1 MISITKNINN
11 LISHDKSSAKY
22 KLYDL
27 NTSNNESINFEI
39 IIVHSSYNDKLNQ
52 SLLNGYLNAL
62 GTKNYQ
68 GNIAQVKIPGGAFE
82 LPLLTEKIIK
92 KYQPQICLVIG
103 CIVKGD
109 TKHYDFLS
117 TTVTDAISNLSMQ
130 TKIPIL
136 NGILTVETQQQ
147 AVDRVGE
154 KLNKGLEYAMV
165 TLDTLEFLN
174 KHDSK

>member
-1 MISITKNINN
+1 MTSVTENINN
-11 LISHDKSSAKY
+11 LISHDESSAKY
-22 KLYDL
+22 QLFNL
-27 NTSNNESINFEI
+27 NTSNNESIDFEI
-39 IIVHSSYNDKLNQ
+39 IIIHSSYNDKLNQ

-117 TTVTDAISNLSMQ
+117 ATVIDAISNLSMQ

-136 NGILTVETQQQ
+136 NGVLTVETKQQ
-147 AVDRVGE
+147 AVDRVGA

>member
-1 MISITKNINN
+1 MTSITENINN

-22 KLYDL
+22 ELFDL

-117 TTVTDAISNLSMQ
+117 TTVTRRHKQSINAN
-130 TKIPIL
+130 
-136 NGILTVETQQQ
+136 
-147 AVDRVGE
+147 
-154 KLNKGLEYAMV
+154 
-165 TLDTLEFLN
+165 
-174 KHDSK
+174 

>member
-1 MISITKNINN
+1 MTSITENLNN
-11 LISHDKSSAKY
+11 LIAHDKSLAKY
-22 KLYDL
+22 KLFDL
-27 NTSNNESINFEI
+27 NESYDSSINFEI
-39 IIVHSSYNDKLNQ
+39 IIVHSDYNNKLNE

-117 TTVTDAISNLSMQ
+117 TTVTNAISNLSMQ

-136 NGILTVETQQQ
+136 NGVLTIETIQQ
-147 AVDRVGE
+147 AVDRVGA

-165 TLDTLEFLN
+165 TLETLEFLN
-174 KHDSK
+174 RHDSE

>member
-1 MISITKNINN
+1 MTSVTENINN
-11 LISHDKSSAKY
+11 LISHDESSAKY
-22 KLYDL
+22 QLFNL
-27 NTSNNESINFEI
+27 NTSNNESIDFEI
-39 IIVHSSYNDKLNQ
+39 IIIHSSYNDKLNQ

-117 TTVTDAISNLSMQ
+117 ATVIDAISNLSMQ

-136 NGILTVETQQQ
+136 NGVLTVETKQQ
-147 AVDRVGE
+147 AVDRVGA

-165 TLDTLEFLN
+165 TLDTLEFLK

>member
-1 MISITKNINN
+1 MISITENINN

-22 KLYDL
+22 ELFDL
-27 NTSNNESINFEI
+27 NKLNNESINFEI
-39 IIVHSSYNDKLNQ
+39 IIVYSSYNDKLNQ

-62 GTKNYQ
+62 GTNNYQ
-68 GNIAQVKIPGGAFE
+68 GNIAQVRIPGGAFE

-92 KYQPQICLVIG
+92 KYQPKVCLVIG

-117 TTVTDAISNLSMQ
+117 STVTDAISNLSMQ

-136 NGILTVETQQQ
+136 NGVLTVETQQQ
-147 AVDRVGE
+147 AVDRVGV

-165 TLDTLEFLN
+165 TLDILEFLN
-174 KHDSK
+174 KHDSE